1 MNALKCRFETLR
13 YPILVAACLS
23 QTFSIIAAPAEN
35 LLVYFGTSTRSN
47 SQGIYCSR
55 FSAASGQL
63 SSPELVAET
72 KNPTFLSL
80 HPNKRLLYAVSEVS
94 DNKGQRSGAVSAFVR
109 DLQTGKLTLLNQQ
122 PSAGGGP
129 THLSV
134 DPTGHALLVA
144 NYGSGSI
151 ALLPILPDGRLSPPS
166 ATIQDTG
173 SSVNPQRQAGPHAH
187 FIIPDPSNRFVLA
200 CDLGLDKV
208 LVYHFNPDL
217 GTLTPNEPPFATLKP
232 GSGPRHLAFAPGG
245 RRLYVISEMACTLTG
260 FDYDSASGVMK
271 AFQTVSTLSPDF
283 NGSNTCAEVQVALSG
298 RFVYASNRGENTIAV
313 FSADPTTGRLSLLQ
327 SESTQGRTPR
337 HFALSPRGDWLFV
350 ENQDSSNVVV
360 FRVDD
365 KSGRISPTGQ
375 TIHVGSP
382 ACSVFVDVGS

>member
-1 MNALKCRFETLR
+1 MNVSKPWFETLR
-13 YPILVAACLS
+13 YLILAAACVL
-23 QTFSIIAAPAEN
+23 QTFSITAAPRDN
-35 LLVYFGTSTRSN
+35 LLVYFGTYTRSN

-55 FSAASGQL
+55 FSADSGQL
-63 SSPELVAET
+63 SPPELAAET
-72 KNPTFLSL
+72 KNPSFLSL
-80 HPNKRLLYAVSEVS
+80 HPNKRFLYSVSEMS
-94 DNKGQRSGAVSAFVR
+94 NKNGQGSGAVSAFVR
-109 DLQTGKLTLLNQQ
+109 DPQTGKLSFLNQQ

-134 DPTGHALLVA
+134 DATGHALLVA

-151 ALLPILPDGRLSPPS
+151 ALLPILPNGRLGPPS
-166 ATIQDTG
+166 ATIQHTG

-187 FIIPDPSNRFVLA
+187 FIIPDPANRFVLA

-208 LVYHFNPDL
+208 LVYRFNPDL
-217 GTLTPNEPPFATLKP
+217 GTLTPSEPSFATLKP

-283 NGSNTCAEVQVALSG
+283 KGSNTCAEVQVAPSG

-313 FSADPTTGRLSLLQ
+313 FSADLATGQLSLLQ
-327 SESTQGRTPR
+327 NESTQGRTPR
-337 HFALSPRGDWLFV
+337 HFALSPRGDWLIA
-350 ENQDSSNVVV
+350 ENQESDNVVV
-360 FRVDD
+360 FRVDK
-365 KSGRISPTGQ
+365 KSGRISLTGQ
-375 TIHVGSP
+375 TILVGSP
-382 ACSVFVDVGS
+382 VCSVFVSEAP